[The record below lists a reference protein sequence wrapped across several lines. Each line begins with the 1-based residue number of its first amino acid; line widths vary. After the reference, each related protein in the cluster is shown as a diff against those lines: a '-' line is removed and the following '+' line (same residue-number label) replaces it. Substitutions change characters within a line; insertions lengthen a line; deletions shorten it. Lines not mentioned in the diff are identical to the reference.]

1 MIKQTLLSTVI
12 TFAAVLAVIYFFPWD
27 NVNWGTVSMRPSEVI
42 TVTGYAESQE
52 GNQQS
57 SFTAGVS
64 AVGDDK
70 QVTIDE
76 VNKKVADIVEK
87 VKAFGIVD
95 TDIKTQNIS
104 IYQNQE
110 PYTSEGGVSKSRLGQ
125 WNVSNNVEIILR
137 DVARVDEFST
147 LLASTGANNVWGPN
161 FTTGDSREAQKALL
175 AGAIENA
182 KSKAEE
188 AAKATGK
195 KLGKVLSITEAGAD
209 SGYPMSMYDRGMGG
223 GGGFPT
229 QPGTT
234 TVSQIV
240 TVTFELR

>member
-12 TFAAVLAVIYFFPWD
+12 TFAAILAVIYFFPWD
-27 NVNWGTVSMRPSEVI
+27 NVNWGTVSMRPSEVV

-76 VNKKVADIVEK
+76 VNGKIADIVEK
-87 VKAFGIVD
+87 VKAFGIAD
-95 TDIKTQNIS
+95 ADIKTQNMS

-110 PYTSEGGVSKSRLGQ
+110 PYYENGVSKSRLGQ

-137 DVARVDEFST
+137 DIAKVDGLAT

-161 FTTGDSREAQKALL
+161 YTTGDSREAQKALL
-175 AGAIENA
+175 GGAIENA
-182 KSKAEE
+182 RSKAEE

-195 KLGKVLSITEAGAD
+195 KLGKVLSVTEAGAV
-209 SGYPMSMYDRGMGG
+209 SGPMPFYDMGMGG
-223 GGGFPT
+223 GGGFSG
-229 QPGTT
+229 QPGTS
-234 TVSQIV
+234 TVSQTV